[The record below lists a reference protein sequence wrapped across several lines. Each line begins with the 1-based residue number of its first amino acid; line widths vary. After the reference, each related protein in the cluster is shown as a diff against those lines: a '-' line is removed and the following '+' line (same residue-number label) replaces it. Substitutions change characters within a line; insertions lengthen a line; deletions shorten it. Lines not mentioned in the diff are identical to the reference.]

1 MLRITRD
8 ASEVFLV
15 EDALMEK
22 GDLTLAQS
30 IVEKAPPSS
39 VPKIMDNLVDLAV
52 TVVAPQNQTLID
64 FIKSK
69 RKEMTPR
76 ALMQFNML
84 QVFSKKKTWLLIFFK
99 GH

>member
-1 MLRITRD
+1 
-8 ASEVFLV
+8 
-15 EDALMEK
+15 MEK

-84 QVFSKKKTWLLIFFK
+84 QVFFKKKTWLLIFFK